1 MLEDR
6 AKNLLAEPCAV
17 GVVWRLAFA
26 AAADPVRNLFE
37 HDGVPDEQLHGVG
50 LIGGH
55 ADCDS
60 HEVAL
65 ALQRRPA
72 ALPGDLVAAGPCLT
86 HRAVAGERGIF
97 AVLAPPA
104 AGLGD

>member
-17 GVVWRLAFA
+17 GVVWRLAVA

-50 LIGGH
+50 LVGGH

-60 HEVAL
+60 HEIAL
-65 ALQRRPA
+65 ALQSRPA

-86 HRAVAGERGIF
+86 YRAVARKRHVF
-97 AVLAPPA
+97 AVLVPA
-104 AGLGD
+104 ADE

>member
-37 HDGVPDEQLHGVG
+37 HDGVPDEQLHGLG

-72 ALPGDLVAAGPCLT
+72 ALPCHLVAPGPVWML
-86 HRAVAGERGIF
+86 RAVARRRDVY
-97 AVLAPPA
+97 ASRVPR
-104 AGLGD
+104 